1 VSVRPSV
8 YRIIRPQQ
16 RRVAGLLLS
25 VPPTGDQSISA
36 GAGHPAVTAP
46 QHGAAARRSAANA
59 GTAMLTAKLF
69 DEAELKADLYL
80 YIFVYTSVN

>member
-1 VSVRPSV
+1 LSHHSTAATACGGFAAE
-8 YRIIRPQQ
+8 
-16 RRVAGLLLS
+16 RRVNRRY
-25 VPPTGDQSISA
+25 QSIAA

-59 GTAMLTAKLF
+59 GSAMLTAKLF

-80 YIFVYTSVN
+80 YIFVHTSVN